1 MRQIKFTTAYEQ
13 ILSFDDKDFKIKY
26 EERIGN
32 NPDYTQT
39 INSVRKHLALCPL
52 CNNPVTI
59 LGIYKKIFCH
69 PLNST
74 SFLKMNVIIHL

>member
-32 NPDYTQT
+32 NPGYTQT
-39 INSVRKHLALCPL
+39 IN
-52 CNNPVTI
+52 T
-59 LGIYKKIFCH
+59 FF
-69 PLNST
+69 
-74 SFLKMNVIIHL
+74 SFPYSHFLPYVL

>member
-13 ILSFDDKDFKIKY
+13 ILSFDDKEFKIKY

-32 NPDYTQT
+32 NPGYTQT
-39 INSVRKHLALCPL
+39 IDGVRKHLAWCPL

-59 LGIYKKIFCH
+59 
-69 PLNST
+69 
-74 SFLKMNVIIHL
+74 